1 MSGTIGGGPSDPS
14 RRKAILTM
22 LGFTLG
28 VPGVASVLT
37 GCTGEKSEA
46 DKKTYHEQRRNS
58 NRKYLEGKEKAHRYQ
73 VPKKIHLKEQEIL
86 DFRKSLNIPDDASL
100 EILEQEKILLRDF
113 SEHEF
118 YVNLNGSRFHVSKQ
132 KSFES
137 EPDYIISDNGY
148 KGPSANKKDKDNKL
162 KNFFN
167 GYVSLNG
174 EHYFPVSKEKITKDI
189 RQKLHLDPKVKI
201 DIPMRGFSAH
211 FIDEDKKHFLVN
223 INSIPT
229 AIKIKSSELDN
240 GDVFKHEYT
249 YEGIGSINM
258 LAGDKAID
266 LKTSFMD
273 TIQNVQKY
281 KKQAEKLLKANP
293 NMQLLSTYPHMM
305 LNDHGAVLITTNSL
319 DEKNIFF
326 ARKPGDEFKWLGG
339 KDLISVEK
347 DNGQYKKV
355 KVPANLKMFKE
366 LRHKDDSK
374 KQSTLDF
381 YMNGSMRFVKQGSNP
396 NETIRFSADGRGT
409 KLNGQD
415 LLRIALD
422 YEF

>member
-1 MSGTIGGGPSDPS
+1 M
-14 RRKAILTM
+14 
-22 LGFTLG
+22 
-28 VPGVASVLT
+28 
-37 GCTGEKSEA
+37 
-46 DKKTYHEQRRNS
+46 
-58 NRKYLEGKEKAHRYQ
+58 
-73 VPKKIHLKEQEIL
+73 
-86 DFRKSLNIPDDASL
+86 
-100 EILEQEKILLRDF
+100 
-113 SEHEF
+113 
-118 YVNLNGSRFHVSKQ
+118 
-132 KSFES
+132 
-137 EPDYIISDNGY
+137 
-148 KGPSANKKDKDNKL
+148 
-162 KNFFN
+162 
-167 GYVSLNG
+167 
-174 EHYFPVSKEKITKDI
+174 
-189 RQKLHLDPKVKI
+189 
-201 DIPMRGFSAH
+201 
-211 FIDEDKKHFLVN
+211 N

-229 AIKIKSSELDN
+229 AIKIKSSERDN

-249 YEGIGSINM
+249 YEGIGSIKM
-258 LAGDKAID
+258 LAGDKALD

-273 TIQNVQKY
+273 TIQNVHKY
-281 KKQAEKLLKANP
+281 KKQAEKLLQANP

-366 LRHKDDSK
+366 LEHKDDSK

-396 NETIRFSADGRGT
+396 NETIKFSADRAGT
-409 KLNGQD
+409 QLNGQD
-415 LLRIALD
+415 LLRISLD